1 MKVATPSPTLLIAIA
16 AAVLIAAAGMFV
28 ASAVSRPEDAIPS
41 AVVKRG
47 DVRISLSETG
57 ELRAEHQATIQA
69 SNDKMIV
76 WMVPEGSWVEKGDL
90 LVQLDSSKYE
100 IQRSAATSGLE
111 MARAELELAISNLEA
126 QRTEEQLSKLEYE
139 KLPAL
144 AEKGFIN
151 RSEVEAARLAYAKV
165 RSARRSFVAG
175 IVARRANVER
185 AEQVVIASQRKYD
198 LGAIL
203 APRKGLV
210 VYAHVGDPGRSR
222 KIAIGMTPFE
232 GMDLLYLPDL
242 SSMIVE
248 TEVSEVDVSR
258 LHVGS
263 AVTVRLDAYPDLT
276 FQGEVAVVSGLA
288 RRKISRVTGKPSGLK
303 VFDVTINV
311 LGKSDRLKPGLTAT
325 AEILVSDH
333 KNALYIPVAAVFLD
347 DLDQTIAYV
356 RSPSGV
362 DATPIVI
369 GDSSDRV
376 VIVTAGLRD
385 GQEVLLAAPRTL

>member
-1 MKVATPSPTLLIAIA
+1 MKAITPSPTLLIAVTA
-16 AAVLIAAAGMFV
+16 VVLIVAAGVFI
-28 ASAVSRPEDAIPS
+28 SRTVPRSEDAIPS
-41 AVVKRG
+41 AAVKRG
-47 DVRISLSETG
+47 DVRISLSESG

-69 SNDKMIV
+69 TNDKMIV
-76 WMVPEGSWVEKGDL
+76 WMAPEGSWVEEGAL

-100 IQRSAATSGLE
+100 IQRSRATSGLE
-111 MARAELELAISNLEA
+111 MARAELEAAISDLDGHG
-126 QRTEEQLSKLEYE
+126 TEEQLAKLQYE

-151 RSEVEAARLAYAKV
+151 QTEVEAARLAYAKV
-165 RSARRSFVAG
+165 RSQRRSFVAAV
-175 IVARRANVER
+175 VARRANVER
-185 AEQVVIASQRKYD
+185 AEQEVVGSQRKYD

-232 GMDLLYLPDL
+232 GMDLMYLPDL

-263 AVTVRLDAYPDLT
+263 EVSVRLDAYPDLT
-276 FQGEVAVVSGLA
+276 FKGEVAVVSGLA
-288 RRKISRVTGKPSGLK
+288 RPKISRVTGNPTGLK
-303 VFDVTINV
+303 VFDVTITV
-311 LGKSDRLKPGLTAT
+311 LGKSERLKPGLTAT
-325 AEILVSDH
+325 AEILVSEY

-356 RSPSGV
+356 RSRSGV
-362 DATPIVI
+362 EAIPIVI
-369 GDSSDRV
+369 GNSSDRV
-376 VIVTAGLRD
+376 AIVTKGLSL